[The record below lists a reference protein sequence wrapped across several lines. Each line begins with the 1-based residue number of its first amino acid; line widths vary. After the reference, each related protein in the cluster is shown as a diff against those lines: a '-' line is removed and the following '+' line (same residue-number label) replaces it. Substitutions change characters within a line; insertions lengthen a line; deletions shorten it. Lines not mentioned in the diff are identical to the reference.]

1 VVGLKP
7 HGAVPP
13 PAATTSQ
20 LYGLPAGAAAANIYM
35 YIYIYIYLYSWLVA
49 SFMCSWFVLLR
60 RSVEVLLTTGLFFC
74 FCKFVCG
81 FVLCHVVDGVCV

>member
-20 LYGLPAGAAAANIYM
+20 LYGLPAGAAAANIY
-35 YIYIYIYLYSWLVA
+35 IYIYIFIYILGLLLLSCVHG
-49 SFMCSWFVLLR
+49 SFYCGDLSK
-60 RSVEVLLTTGLFFC
+60 C
-74 FCKFVCG
+74 F
-81 FVLCHVVDGVCV
+81 